1 LEASVSSNKV
11 FLASKTIRRINMV
24 TYISLVNFT
33 DQGARTMTESTKR
46 ADAAKEAGKK
56 FGCDM
61 KEMYW
66 TLGGYDL
73 VAIIDAKDEA
83 SFLAFGAALAGAGN
97 VRTHSLRAF
106 TKDEMAAVFA
116 KLG

>member
-1 LEASVSSNKV
+1 M
-11 FLASKTIRRINMV
+11 I

-46 ADAAKEAGKK
+46 ADAAKEAAKK

-61 KEMYW
+61 KTMYW
-66 TLGGYDL
+66 TLGSCDL
-73 VAIIDAKDEA
+73 VAVVDAKDEA
-83 SFLAFGAALAGAGN
+83 SYLAFGAALASAGN
-97 VRTHSLRAF
+97 VRTQSMRAF
-106 TKDEMAAVFA
+106 TKDEMNAVFA